1 VAAICAS
8 TAGQPSRTLGYFGV
22 QGVIDRSFLFEIL
35 NERESISPNDPV
47 IVVSQ
52 AGGNLGAD
60 TLSVLARASKY
71 SWCVTGSSSTT
82 L

>member
-1 VAAICAS
+1 MAAICAS

-22 QGVIDRSFLFEIL
+22 HGDIDRSFLFEIL
-35 NERESISPNDPV
+35 TERASISPNDPV
-47 IVVSQ
+47 IAVSQ

-60 TLSVLARASKY
+60 TFSVLARSRNTPV
-71 SWCVTGSSSTT
+71 CVTGSSSTT